1 MIDAGYRHMR
11 LPMRP
16 RAEVNCVAC
25 SQHYIDRQIPM
36 TMCSHL
42 GQRHQSLRHRGSL
55 SNTAKPRQRVFGI
68 DVLAYIV
75 SILSLLVTVDQV
87 RIIWV
92 EHNSSGVS
100 FLSWGFYAI
109 SAFVWFIYGL
119 IHKDKVI
126 VTTNF
131 LWFVFS
137 LLVVIGVVVYS

>member
-1 MIDAGYRHMR
+1 M
-11 LPMRP
+11 
-16 RAEVNCVAC
+16 
-25 SQHYIDRQIPM
+25 
-36 TMCSHL
+36 
-42 GQRHQSLRHRGSL
+42 
-55 SNTAKPRQRVFGI
+55 FGI

-92 EHNSSGVS
+92 EHHSSGVS

-126 VTTNF
+126 ATTNF